1 MIDRAIEVGVV
12 DSIRVVVAEIVDV
25 DVLFAG
31 TAGAN
36 LAGAADAIFA
46 GPAVAISASAAD
58 AIFAGPAVAISAGAA
73 DAIFAGPAGA
83 VVGDFDDAAARNA
96 VVVDLSMPRLSMQQ
110 NMEPKVMCIPLSR

>member
-25 DVLFAG
+25 GVLFAG

-36 LAGAADAIFA
+36 LAGAADAIL
-46 GPAVAISASAAD
+46 
-58 AIFAGPAVAISAGAA
+58 AGPAVAISAGVA
-73 DAIFAGPAGA
+73 DAILSGPAGA

-110 NMEPKVMCIPLSR
+110 NMEPKVMCIPLSRSAYTD